1 METKQGEM
9 ANDEAGCRTLLLQ
22 RLIQIEPQLIVM
34 EVTGG
39 LETLIVSTLAAAG
52 LPTGRPRAVTGSVR
66 VKSATLPRPRVGWRR
81 PTPWMPRYWR
91 ILVKR
96 SNRRCVRSR
105 TKTPKR

>member
-9 ANDEAGCRTLLLQ
+9 AKDEAGCRTLLLQ

-52 LPTGRPRAVTGSVR
+52 LPAGRPRAVTVVSASSPRLCQGPGSAGEDR
-66 VKSATLPRPRVGWRR
+66 HLGCQGTGAFW
-81 PTPWMPRYWR
+81 
-91 ILVKR
+91 
-96 SNRRCVRSR
+96 
-105 TKTPKR
+105 